1 MGPGRRL
8 RRPGGERGGWHG
20 WWGLGRGGGTVVAAL
35 FLVLVL
41 LLAVVVVVLKGQE
54 WALVLENGVEIVL
67 VLLPLPVVKMKKKM
81 TTD

>member
-35 FLVLVL
+35 VLVL

-54 WALVLENGVEIVL
+54 WALVLEKGVEIVL